1 MVFQFLQHLLLLM
14 YLGRMA
20 VRIMFFPY
28 GSQVVYR
35 MLDAQL
41 NESFGREFHV
51 ILERTYNAISKNMRG
66 D

>member
-1 MVFQFLQHLLLLM
+1 M

-51 ILERTYNAISKNMRG
+51 ILERTYNALTKHMRG

>member
-1 MVFQFLQHLLLLM
+1 MVLLILQHLLFLM
-14 YLGRMA
+14 YLGRIA

-35 MLDAQL
+35 MLDSQL
-41 NESFGREFHV
+41 NESFGREFHL
-51 ILERTYNAISKNMRG
+51 IMERTYNAISKHMRG

>member
-1 MVFQFLQHLLLLM
+1 MC
-14 YLGRMA
+14 LGRMA

-41 NESFGREFHV
+41 NESFGREFHL
-51 ILERTYNAISKNMRG
+51 IMERTYNAITKHMRG
-66 D
+66 GEGKLGEKEVEA